1 MREGHASSIAVEW
14 KKDMMQ
20 PRGGGRMEEKA
31 QPFMKDMH
39 RGCAS
44 STAIKKALP

>member
-1 MREGHASSIAVEW
+1 MRERHAQSIAMKW
-14 KKDMMQ
+14 KENIMQ
-20 PRGGGRMEEKA
+20 LHGGSRMEEKA